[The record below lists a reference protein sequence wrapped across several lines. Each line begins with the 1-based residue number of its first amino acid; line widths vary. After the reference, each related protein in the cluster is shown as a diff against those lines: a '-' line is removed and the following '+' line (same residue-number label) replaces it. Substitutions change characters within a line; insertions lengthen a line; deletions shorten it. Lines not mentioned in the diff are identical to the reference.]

1 VSTLLRRAREWV
13 RSRRFAAQ
21 ERAFHSWHY
30 LRHTAR
36 RLEHLASLRLPVR
49 GLAVLELGA
58 GVGDLSSYYL
68 DRGCRVTITDARPD
82 NLAYLR
88 RRYPE
93 GDVRLLDLEDPVLD
107 DANTF
112 DVVHCYSL
120 LYHLSRPERALDFI
134 DRHCRGLLLLETRV
148 TLGDGLAVAAV
159 GEDRLDPTKA
169 VSGTG
174 CRPTRLWVFRALQ
187 ERFAQVYV
195 PKTQPNHEEFP
206 TDWTTGQQAHPFT
219 RAIFIA
225 SRRPLDNNLLVTELP
240 DHQAR
245 HE

>member
-1 VSTLLRRAREWV
+1 MSQLLRRAREWV
-13 RSRRFAAQ
+13 RARKFAAQ

-49 GLAVLELGA
+49 GLSILELGA
-58 GVGDLSSYYL
+58 GAGDLTSYYL

-93 GDVRLLDLEDPVLD
+93 QDVCPLDLEDPVLD
-107 DANTF
+107 DAASF
-112 DVVHCYSL
+112 DVVHCYSV

-134 DRHCRGLLLLETRV
+134 ARHCRGFLLLETRV
-148 TLGDGLAVAAV
+148 TLGDGQAVDSV
-159 GEDRLDPTKA
+159 GEDRDDPTKA

-174 CRPTRLWVFRALQ
+174 CRPTRHWVFHALK
-187 ERFAQVYV
+187 ERFKHVYV
-195 PKTQPNHEEFP
+195 PTTQPNHEEFP

-219 RAIFIA
+219 RAVFVA
-225 SRRPLDNNLLVTELP
+225 SRQPIVNDMLGAELL
-240 DHQAR
+240 DHQIR